1 MTLIKFYGYY
11 REKIGENSIK
21 VRGAYTL
28 EELLEKLKEALKE
41 KKEIL
46 FEDEKLKRNILLAVN
61 DDLVSLDNIAEVYI
75 SDKDTVSIMPLP
87 SGG

>member
-46 FEDEKLKRNILLAVN
+46 FENGKLKRNILLAVN

>member
-28 EELLEKLKEALKE
+28 EELLEKLKEELKE

-46 FEDEKLKRNILLAVN
+46 FEDGKLKRNILLAVN

-75 SDKDTVSIMPLP
+75 SDKDTVSVMPLP

>member
-46 FEDEKLKRNILLAVN
+46 FEDGKLKRNILLAVN

>member
-11 REKIGENSIK
+11 REKIGENSIE

-46 FEDEKLKRNILLAVN
+46 FEDGKLKRNILLAVN

>member
-46 FEDEKLKRNILLAVN
+46 FEDGKLKRNILLAVN

-75 SDKDTVSIMPLP
+75 SDKDTVSVMPLP

>member
-75 SDKDTVSIMPLP
+75 SDKDTVSVMPLP